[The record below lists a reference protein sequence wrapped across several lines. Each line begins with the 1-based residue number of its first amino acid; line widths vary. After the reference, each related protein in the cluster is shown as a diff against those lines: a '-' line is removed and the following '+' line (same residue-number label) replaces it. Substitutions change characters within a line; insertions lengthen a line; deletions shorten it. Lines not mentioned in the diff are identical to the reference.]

1 MWNLEPSVLRSEGNG
16 CLWTLKPIRE
26 STLLTDLN
34 FELQQYTLFLNL
46 FFVVWKDPASLFLI
60 LLCNK
65 MKFAFNFYLIVQ
77 ECESMCTFWPRNCKQ
92 KTKFNSEVI
101 YMPIYCGVF
110 PLPSQTHSSS
120 GMPQSRVRV
129 AWWPLTAN
137 TMLCQWLS
145 ARRILLK
152 LRRSLPI
159 EPW

>member
-1 MWNLEPSVLRSEGNG
+1 MDPETHQGKYVTHRFQLSNAAIYLVSSSIFDSLERS
-16 CLWTLKPIRE
+16 CFT
-26 STLLTDLN
+26 
-34 FELQQYTLFLNL
+34 
-46 FFVVWKDPASLFLI
+46 ASLFWT
-60 LLCNK
+60 LLFNTIT
-65 MKFAFNFYLIVQ
+65 FAFNLNLIVQ
-77 ECESMCTFWPRNCKQ
+77 ECKSMCTFWPRNCKQ
-92 KTKFNSEVI
+92 KTTFSSEVI

-145 ARRILLK
+145 ARRIRLK
-152 LRRSLPI
+152 VRRSFPI